1 MQNRYSGDIGDFSK
15 LGLLRHLSQ
24 TGLSIGL
31 NWYLVPDES
40 HNNDGMH
47 NGYLSDHSFEA
58 CDPDLW
64 KALYKGKGIIISSG
78 VLFQIIQKWKV

>member
-1 MQNRYSGDIGDFSK
+1 MMQNRYSGDLGDFSK

-31 NWYLVPDES
+31 NWYLVPDED

-47 NGYLSDHSFEA
+47 TGYLSDHSPQF
-58 CDPDLW
+58 
-64 KALYKGKGIIISSG
+64 
-78 VLFQIIQKWKV
+78 